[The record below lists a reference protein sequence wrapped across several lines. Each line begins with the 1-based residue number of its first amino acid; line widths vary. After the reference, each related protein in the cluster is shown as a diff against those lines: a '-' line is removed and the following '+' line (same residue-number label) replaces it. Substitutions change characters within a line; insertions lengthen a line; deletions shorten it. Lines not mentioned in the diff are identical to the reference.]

1 MEDWFNV
8 DVKNKN
14 MKKPKIKR
22 DDKIKMNFAVKRDF
36 YKKMK
41 YRAIDEGSTMT
52 ALFYKAVNEYTSKKK
67 PLV

>member
-1 MEDWFNV
+1 
-8 DVKNKN
+8 

-22 DDKIKMNFAVKRDF
+22 NDKIKMNFAVKRDF

-52 ALFYKAVNEYTSKKK
+52 ALLYKAVNEYTNKKK